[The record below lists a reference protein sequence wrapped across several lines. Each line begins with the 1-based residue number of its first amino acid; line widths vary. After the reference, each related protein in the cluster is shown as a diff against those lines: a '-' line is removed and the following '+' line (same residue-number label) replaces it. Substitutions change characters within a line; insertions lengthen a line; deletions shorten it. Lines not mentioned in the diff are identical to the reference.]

1 MHSLSRGKRASG
13 GTGLSGWTVLMV
25 VELQDHRVLL
35 CKLSIF
41 YFPLRFSLSLYLSLS
56 MLTFVLLLSL
66 SINANFC
73 ASSLSLSLSLRVGDH
88 LSQSSAGQQEA
99 SSCILLFLRRLPL
112 EEQRLE
118 VKQSSF

>member
-56 MLTFVLLLSL
+56 MLTFVLLLL
-66 SINANFC
+66 PL
-73 ASSLSLSLSLRVGDH
+73 SLSLSLSLRVGDH